1 MSQQKGRIR
10 IRLVLGLVLLVG
22 GLFMVRLFFLQIVK
36 GDYYSEQSDR
46 QYLKSA
52 ATFFNRGSIYFQNRK
67 GDLVSAATL
76 KQEFL
81 LTVNPKMITDKDGTY
96 SKLNEVTPIDK
107 DLYIAK
113 ASKTGSL
120 YEEIKDA
127 LSQEEATAIK
137 ALALPGVYLIKEK
150 IRFYPAGPTAS
161 NLLGFMA
168 FKGEDYVGR
177 YGLEKY
183 YQPVLDHKKTGSF
196 ASFFAEVFMGLG
208 KSILT
213 DSPTAREGDLVLS
226 VEPVVQ
232 NTIER
237 ELKGVLDKWQADS
250 GGVIVMDPNTGAIVA
265 MASYPNFNPNEK
277 QKDIANLPNPNIESV
292 FEMGS
297 VIKPLTMAAGFDAG
311 VITPQT
317 TFDDKGFVKLNG
329 KTIMNHDKKVRG
341 VVPMQTIIDQS
352 MNTGAVFIEQ
362 RLGRDTF
369 RKYMLS
375 YGLGEKTGVDLPDE
389 IPGLARNLDSKEE
402 VNYATVSFGQGIAI
416 TPIAAI
422 KAFASLANGG
432 KLIEPHVVK
441 EVRYN
446 DGGNYIV
453 QPKVTR
459 EVLSRKATDDMT
471 QIMVNAVD
479 HALLNGAY
487 SMDRYAVAAKTGTA
501 QIAGPGG
508 KYYDDR
514 FLHSF
519 FGFYPA
525 YQPRFV
531 TFIYMVYPKNGAKFA
546 SDTLTEPFMNMA
558 KFMINYYELPP
569 DREGVAKKPISVK
582 L

>member
-1 MSQQKGRIR
+1 M
-10 IRLVLGLVLLVG
+10 
-22 GLFMVRLFFLQIVK
+22 
-36 GDYYSEQSDR
+36 
-46 QYLKSA
+46 
-52 ATFFNRGSIYFQNRK
+52 
-67 GDLVSAATL
+67 
-76 KQEFL
+76 
-81 LTVNPKMITDKDGTY
+81 
-96 SKLNEVTPIDK
+96 
-107 DLYIAK
+107 
-113 ASKTGSL
+113 
-120 YEEIKDA
+120 
-127 LSQEEATAIK
+127 
-137 ALALPGVYLIKEK
+137 
-150 IRFYPAGPTAS
+150 
-161 NLLGFMA
+161 
-168 FKGEDYVGR
+168 
-177 YGLEKY
+177 
-183 YQPVLDHKKTGSF
+183 
-196 ASFFAEVFMGLG
+196 
-208 KSILT
+208 
-213 DSPTAREGDLVLS
+213 
-226 VEPVVQ
+226 Q

>member
-208 KSILT
+208 K
-213 DSPTAREGDLVLS
+213 
-226 VEPVVQ
+226 
-232 NTIER
+232 
-237 ELKGVLDKWQADS
+237 
-250 GGVIVMDPNTGAIVA
+250 
-265 MASYPNFNPNEK
+265 
-277 QKDIANLPNPNIESV
+277 
-292 FEMGS
+292 
-297 VIKPLTMAAGFDAG
+297 
-311 VITPQT
+311 
-317 TFDDKGFVKLNG
+317 
-329 KTIMNHDKKVRG
+329 
-341 VVPMQTIIDQS
+341 
-352 MNTGAVFIEQ
+352 
-362 RLGRDTF
+362 
-369 RKYMLS
+369 
-375 YGLGEKTGVDLPDE
+375 
-389 IPGLARNLDSKEE
+389 
-402 VNYATVSFGQGIAI
+402 
-416 TPIAAI
+416 
-422 KAFASLANGG
+422 AF
-432 KLIEPHVVK
+432 
-441 EVRYN
+441 
-446 DGGNYIV
+446 
-453 QPKVTR
+453 
-459 EVLSRKATDDMT
+459 
-471 QIMVNAVD
+471 
-479 HALLNGAY
+479 
-487 SMDRYAVAAKTGTA
+487 
-501 QIAGPGG
+501 
-508 KYYDDR
+508 
-514 FLHSF
+514 
-519 FGFYPA
+519 
-525 YQPRFV
+525 
-531 TFIYMVYPKNGAKFA
+531 
-546 SDTLTEPFMNMA
+546 
-558 KFMINYYELPP
+558 
-569 DREGVAKKPISVK
+569 
-582 L
+582 

>member
-10 IRLVLGLVLLVG
+10 IRLVLGLVLLMG
-22 GLFMVRLFFLQIVK
+22 GLFMVRLFFLQVIK
-36 GDYYSEQSDR
+36 GDYYAEQSDR

-52 ATFFNRGSIYFQNRK
+52 TTFFNRGSIYFQNRK
-67 GDLVSAATL
+67 GDIVSAATL

-81 LTVNPKMITDKDGTY
+81 LTVNPKMIKDKEQVYTE
-96 SKLNEVTPIDK
+96 LNKVTAVDK
-107 DLYIAK
+107 DLFMDK
-113 ASKTGSL
+113 LNRPGSL
-120 YEEIKDA
+120 YEEIKDS
-127 LSQEEATAIK
+127 LNQEEATAIRGLE
-137 ALALPGVYLIKEK
+137 LAGVYLIKEK

-161 NLLGFMA
+161 HVLGFMA
-168 FKGEDYVGR
+168 FKEEDYVGR

-183 YQPVLDHKKTGSF
+183 YQPVLDHKETGSF
-196 ASFFAEVFMGLG
+196 ASFFAEIFMGLG
-208 KSILT
+208 KSILS
-213 DSPTAREGDLVLS
+213 DSPTTREGDLVLS
-226 VEPVVQ
+226 IEPVVQ
-232 NTIER
+232 NTVER

-277 QKDIANLPNPNIESV
+277 QKDITNLPNPIVERV

-311 VITPQT
+311 VIKPET
-317 TFDDKGFVKLNG
+317 TFEDKGFVKLNG

-369 RKYMLS
+369 RKYMLA
-375 YGLGEKTGVDLPDE
+375 YGLGEKTGIDLPDE
-389 IPGLARNLDSKEE
+389 IPGLTRNLNSKEE
-402 VNYATVSFGQGIAI
+402 VNYATVSFGQGIAL
-416 TPIAAI
+416 TPIATI

-441 EVRYN
+441 EIRYN

-459 EVLSRKATDDMT
+459 EVLGRQATDDMT

-479 HALLNGAY
+479 HALLNGTKR
-487 SMDRYAVAAKTGTA
+487 MERYAIAAKTGTA
-501 QIAGPGG
+501 QMAGPGG

-519 FGFYPA
+519 VGYYPA

-531 TFIYMVYPKNGAKFA
+531 TLIYMVYPKNGARFA
-546 SDTLTEPFMNMA
+546 SDTLTDPFMNIA

-569 DREGVAKKPISVK
+569 DRETVSRDKVSATI
-582 L
+582 